1 VLYYFK
7 SYKIV
12 TKYRLHLLEKKQSP
26 MYIPPYLQKG
36 DKVAII
42 APVRKVSESEI
53 ADAISLLG
61 ENFEVILAPHIY
73 AVHHQF
79 GGTDA
84 ERSAD
89 LQWALDAPEIK
100 AVFIARGGY
109 GLMRIIDNID
119 FSEFVAH
126 PKWIVGYSDVTVL
139 HAHIQQN
146 FNICSLHATMPFQFS
161 VNEKATQLM
170 IQTLMGK
177 PATYSYTSALNCI
190 NGKNTATLLGGNL
203 SLLYALS
210 GSTSDINTD
219 GKFLFMEDL
228 DEYLYHIDR
237 MLLQLKRSNKFEKLS
252 GLIIGG
258 MSDMKDN
265 TIPFGYSVHNI
276 IYNIAKRYQFP
287 VAFDF
292 PAGHIKENMP
302 IILGQTYTL
311 EVKDNDVKL
320 YL

>member
-1 VLYYFK
+1 MH
-7 SYKIV
+7 
-12 TKYRLHLLEKKQSP
+12 T
-26 MYIPPYLQKG
+26 PPYLNKG

-42 APVRKVSESEI
+42 APVRKISEHEM
-53 ADAISLLG
+53 ANAIKLLG
-61 ENFEVILAPHIY
+61 ENFEVVLGPNIY
-73 AVHHQF
+73 SEHHQF

-84 ERSAD
+84 QRTAD
-89 LQWALDAPEIK
+89 MQWALDDTTIK

-109 GLMRIIDNID
+109 GLLRIIDDID
-119 FSEFVAH
+119 FTKFVAQ

-161 VNEKATQLM
+161 VNETATQLM

-177 PATYSYTSALNCI
+177 PITYTYKSTLPCI
-190 NGKNTATLLGGNL
+190 NGKSTAELLGGNL

-210 GSTSDINTD
+210 GSPSDINTD
-219 GKFLFMEDL
+219 NKLLFIEDL

-237 MLLQLKRSNKFEKLS
+237 MLMQLKRSGKIEKLS

-265 TIPFGYSVHNI
+265 TIPFGYSVHDM
-276 IYNIAKRYQFP
+276 IYNLAISYSFP

-292 PAGHIKENMP
+292 PAGHINENMP
-302 IILGQTYTL
+302 IIMGQKYTL
-311 EVKDNDVKL
+311 EVKENEVKL

>member
-1 VLYYFK
+1 M
-7 SYKIV
+7 
-12 TKYRLHLLEKKQSP
+12 H
-26 MYIPPYLQKG
+26 IPPYLKKG

-42 APVRKVSESEI
+42 APVRKISEPEI
-53 ADAISLLG
+53 ADAIKLLR
-61 ENFEVILAPHIY
+61 ENFDVLLAPHLY
-73 AVHHQF
+73 ATHHQF

-84 ERSAD
+84 ERASD
-89 LQWALDAPEIK
+89 LQWALDTPEIK

-109 GLMRIIDNID
+109 GLLRIIDNID
-119 FSEFVAH
+119 FSEFVAQ

-177 PATYSYTSALNCI
+177 PAAYTYKSALPCI
-190 NGKNTATLLGGNL
+190 NGKSDGVLVGGNL

-210 GSTSDINTD
+210 GSISDIHTD
-219 GKFLFMEDL
+219 GKFLFIEDL

-237 MLLQLKRSNKFEKLS
+237 MLLQLKRSSKFEKLS
-252 GLIIGG
+252 GLIVGG

-265 TIPFGYSVHNI
+265 TIPFGYSVHDL
-276 IYNIAKRYQFP
+276 IYNIAKTYSFP

-302 IILGQTYTL
+302 ILLGQSYTL
-311 EVKDNDVKL
+311 EVKDNEVKL
-320 YL
+320 YI